1 MKCRKTEMR
10 SEMSRFV
17 VLFTL
22 TLHKFI
28 ILNGEWT
35 IFVLPPSIFSGSF
48 FFSGI
53 LPPEVKK
60 MLCGDYGNNNGQEN
74 CLLKKI
80 NEDPGNVRICWPFSC
95 VFLHPKKTIFFKNST
110 DGPEITRNFI

>member
-1 MKCRKTEMR
+1 M
-10 SEMSRFV
+10 V
-17 VLFTL
+17 NGLF
-22 TLHKFI
+22 
-28 ILNGEWT
+28 
-35 IFVLPPSIFSGSF
+35 SF
-48 FFSGI
+48 FLHQFSQVHSISGI

-95 VFLHPKKTIFFKNST
+95 VFLHPKKQFFLKNST

>member
-60 MLCGDYGNNNGQEN
+60 MLCGDYGNNNDQEN
-74 CLLKKI
+74 CLLKKMKI
-80 NEDPGNVRICWPFSC
+80 HVTLDLALAS
-95 VFLHPKKTIFFKNST
+95 KKYKKRMLE
-110 DGPEITRNFI
+110 GE

>member
-60 MLCGDYGNNNGQEN
+60 MLCGDYGNNNDQEN

-80 NEDPGNVRICWPFSC
+80 KTQVTLGFVGPFHVSSC
-95 VFLHPKKTIFFKNST
+95 FQKKKNYFFK
-110 DGPEITRNFI
+110 